1 MELNRFVNMSL
12 SMLIAICLIAFVI
25 PIITI
30 SFIAIILSSI
40 TGNERQAFTKVID
53 YNREFFK
60 HYGIVELLKI
70 GFIVVISTVVCGSL
84 VLLLIARFS

>member
-1 MELNRFVNMSL
+1 MELNQFVNMSL
-12 SMLIAICLIAFVI
+12 NMLAAVCIIVLVI

-30 SFIAIILSSI
+30 SFVAIILSAI
-40 TGNERQAFTKVID
+40 TGDERETLVNIIE

-70 GFIVVISTVVCGSL
+70 GFIVVISTVICGSL
-84 VLLLIARFS
+84 VLLLVARFR

>member
-1 MELNRFVNMSL
+1 MELNQFVNMSL
-12 SMLIAICLIAFVI
+12 SMLVAVCIIAFVI

-40 TGNERQAFTKVID
+40 TGHERQALVNIVE

-60 HYGIVELLKI
+60 HYGIIELLKI

-84 VLLLIARFS
+84 VLLLIVRFS